1 MQKKTRIILFFVI
14 TFGSILRIYELGR
27 ESLHI
32 DEAATAIGSSLPSI
46 PALIQYWFSVGHQS
60 PYFLMMHYWIKLFG
74 QSEFALRLPS
84 AVFGVMS
91 IYIMFLLARR
101 LFNNEKTALL
111 SSYLLAV
118 STINIY
124 YSQCA
129 RPYSI
134 VVFLVLMSFLFL
146 LRALEKN
153 TKPLWATYICFT
165 LFSLLINTSTLPIL
179 ICHLLFIVLF
189 WTRYRSYIKPGR
201 IALVFGLIL
210 LAYLPFLVMFIRPN
224 IRYID
229 AAGRFSML
237 SLNTFMHHFNIFGGE
252 IYQEIMYANPT
263 RNPALIIPTNI
274 FGIMLSMLC
283 LAGVFNSLKA
293 RNRNRECK
301 TVTLLTLWLAIP
313 IVLPF
318 IFSHLVAPVFG
329 PVRYVLYV
337 SCAYYLLIGKG
348 VMSLKKNLRLLLLT
362 FIVLMGLVSL
372 QEYYRVEKNTPWKK
386 ICSYIKTNISQ
397 DEATAF
403 IITRYGM
410 GSYILSYYKVPSLI
424 GIEPDYHNFPRL
436 AAYVT
441 SKNYLYDMPGS
452 FKLYTI
458 EELIFDGVWLVVSP
472 EIFSSPFSSAY
483 IDIIKKLKNR
493 YSLAEKKIIHGRS
506 IYHLRLK
513 NK

>member
-210 LAYLPFLVMFIRPN
+210 LAYLPFLVMLFLPSIENNNVGPLGWITQPSFN
-224 IRYID
+224 TIIHVFNELGGKIHKE
-229 AAGRFSML
+229 AGYGINSYL
-237 SLNTFMHHFNIFGGE
+237 PI
-252 IYQEIMYANPT
+252 A
-263 RNPALIIPTNI
+263 TNA
-274 FGIMLSMLC
+274 FGIILFLLC
-283 LAGVFNSLKA
+283 LIAMHNLIKK
-293 RNRNRECK
+293 NKNK
-301 TVTLLTLWLAIP
+301 TLALLTLWLAIP

-372 QEYYRVEKNTPWKK
+372 QEYYRVEKRTNWKNIANYIEQNIKDDEKTFLEISYPVQISFIEHEMLYYYKAPSITGIRLDKSSKGMSNKK
-386 ICSYIKTNISQ
+386 IHDLKWKPARVEWRDLEEIDT
-397 DEATAF
+397 E
-403 IITRYGM
+403 
-410 GSYILSYYKVPSLI
+410 
-424 GIEPDYHNFPRL
+424 GI
-436 AAYVT
+436 
-441 SKNYLYDMPGS
+441 
-452 FKLYTI
+452 
-458 EELIFDGVWLVVSP
+458 WLVVWHSIAP
-472 EIFSSPFSSAY
+472 ALKS
-483 IDIIKKLKNR
+483 DTIKKLQDR
-493 YSLAEKKIIHGRS
+493 YALLERNEFCDVSLLHFRIRGPKR
-506 IYHLRLK
+506 
-513 NK
+513 

>member
-372 QEYYRVEKNTPWKK
+372 QEYYRVEKRTNWKNIANYIEQNIKDDEKTFLEISYPVQISFIEHEMLYYYKAPSITGIRLDKSSKGMSNKK
-386 ICSYIKTNISQ
+386 IHDLKWKPARVEWRDLEEIDT
-397 DEATAF
+397 E
-403 IITRYGM
+403 
-410 GSYILSYYKVPSLI
+410 
-424 GIEPDYHNFPRL
+424 GI
-436 AAYVT
+436 
-441 SKNYLYDMPGS
+441 
-452 FKLYTI
+452 
-458 EELIFDGVWLVVSP
+458 WLVVWHSIAP
-472 EIFSSPFSSAY
+472 ALKS
-483 IDIIKKLKNR
+483 DTIKKLQDR
-493 YSLAEKKIIHGRS
+493 YALLERNEFCDVSLLHFRIRGPKR
-506 IYHLRLK
+506 
-513 NK
+513 